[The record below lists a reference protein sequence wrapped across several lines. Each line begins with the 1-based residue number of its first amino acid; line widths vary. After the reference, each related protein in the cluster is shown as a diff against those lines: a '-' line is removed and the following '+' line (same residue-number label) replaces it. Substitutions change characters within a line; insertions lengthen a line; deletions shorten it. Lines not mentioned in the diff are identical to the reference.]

1 MPIAK
6 SFVGASLLAHMM
18 ASKYV
23 DHLPI
28 YRLLQMFTRQKI
40 VIEDNTVNS
49 WFRQGCTLLQ
59 SLYEAHE
66 NLVLQ
71 SNYLSVDE
79 TPLKV
84 LDKTKKGTTHQG
96 YFWVYYNTQNRQVL
110 FKYHEGRSGE
120 WPKETL
126 KNYKG
131 YLQTDGYAAYNQ
143 FDNVPGITTLNC
155 WAHARRKFFDAQK
168 FDAAKAGEV
177 LTQIQLLY
185 AVEKYCV
192 ENKYTPDEIKNYR
205 QLHTTPVLKVLH
217 EMLKNQLITS
227 LPKSPLG
234 MAL

>member
-84 LDKTKKGTTHQG
+84 LDKTKKGTTH
-96 YFWVYYNTQNRQVL
+96 
-110 FKYHEGRSGE
+110 
-120 WPKETL
+120 
-126 KNYKG
+126 
-131 YLQTDGYAAYNQ
+131 
-143 FDNVPGITTLNC
+143 
-155 WAHARRKFFDAQK
+155 
-168 FDAAKAGEV
+168 
-177 LTQIQLLY
+177 
-185 AVEKYCV
+185 
-192 ENKYTPDEIKNYR
+192 
-205 QLHTTPVLKVLH
+205 
-217 EMLKNQLITS
+217 
-227 LPKSPLG
+227 
-234 MAL
+234 